1 MALTP
6 KHLRGIIDTHRSKT
20 RTERSLWDRWRSW
33 YLSEYWRGSSD
44 FPQGS
49 GEILGEVEINFET
62 NYPYAYIDTMIANI
76 CPTNPQVTVL
86 AKREELREVAK
97 FREALIN
104 DTMSRNDTHRLLWKT
119 ATHTAICGRGFLKT
133 VWNFNKNAVEFF
145 SVDPRFFF
153 FDM

>member
-20 RTERSLWDRWRSW
+20 RTERTLWDSSRSW

-49 GEILGEVEINFET
+49 GEILWEVEINFET

-104 DTMSRNDTHRLLWKT
+104 DTMSRNATHRLLWKT
-119 ATHTAICGRGFLKT
+119 ATHTAICGRGFL
-133 VWNFNKNAVEFF
+133 
-145 SVDPRFFF
+145 
-153 FDM
+153 